1 MMKTRQPQGLTLFE
15 LVVVL
20 AILSAVTMAASVAT
34 DRVLM
39 QKRHDV
45 TQQTLDAFRRSVLG
59 RFGHTESISTVS
71 LAAQTP
77 TIDGFIADVGRL
89 PITVGTDPATQL
101 VELWSNPLG
110 LMPYGLKVAAGD
122 PEVAISCGWRGPYL
136 DLPSGAQGLRDGWGR
151 NLLVLTRDSFGAP
164 VAAGNGQ
171 PIWGVSSLGS
181 DGAVGVVNAELPLA
195 EDAAVW
201 FGASLSQM
209 QSDLVVRVF
218 ESDGAGGRTSLSQ
231 SGSVMVRLYLPDSAS
246 GGLTFQ
252 QSPLLTTPAPITFTF
267 PAVPIG
273 PKVLRAYWVSDN
285 SVAVKSTPTPIDVR
299 RAGQATF
306 DLVLPTLPI
315 TP

>member
-59 RFGHTESISTVS
+59 RFGHTESVSTVS
-71 LAAQTP
+71 LSAQTP

-89 PITVGTDPATQL
+89 PITVGNDPATQL
-101 VELWSNPLG
+101 SELWNNPLG
-110 LMPYGLKVAAGD
+110 LMPYGLKVAPGD
-122 PEVAISCGWRGPYL
+122 PEVALSCGWRGPYL
-136 DLPSGAQGLRDGWGR
+136 DLPGGAQGLRDGWGR
-151 NLLVLTRDSFGAP
+151 NLVVLTRDSGGAP
-164 VAAGNGQ
+164 IAARNGQ
-171 PIWGVSSLGS
+171 PIWGVTSLGS
-181 DGAVGVVNAELPLA
+181 DGAVGVTNAELPLA
-195 EDAAVW
+195 EDSAVW

-231 SGSVMVRLYLPDSAS
+231 PGSVMVRLYLPDSAS

-252 QSPLLTTPAPITFTF
+252 QSPLLTTPTPATFTF

-273 PKVLRAYWVSDN
+273 PKVIRAYWVSDG
-285 SVAVKSTPTPIDVR
+285 SVAVNSTPTPIDVR

-306 DLVLPTLPI
+306 DLVLPPLPI